1 MLLETLIVVDSWLE
15 GNRLAKEES
24 ITYLYPWHEII
35 ITSGMS
41 QLYAATQI
49 QTILLDIITCLG
61 TNREIILHAFK
72 TRMILFYLPQQHP
85 VVFYEVSSLSLN
97 TEIEVLRAII
107 TQV

>member
-15 GNRLAKEES
+15 GNRLAEEES

-49 QTILLDIITCLG
+49 QTILLDIITSLG
-61 TNREIILHAFK
+61 TDREIILQQLARIEYIFAF
-72 TRMILFYLPQQHP
+72 TI
-85 VVFYEVSSLSLN
+85 
-97 TEIEVLRAII
+97 
-107 TQV
+107 